1 MRTIHK
7 KKINPVE
14 LSPFLTNQ
22 MLVSKWT
29 VVLLFSV
36 QSAVVICLAE
46 QRRKITRRGI
56 RVRSVALEVL

>member
-1 MRTIHK
+1 
-7 KKINPVE
+7 
-14 LSPFLTNQ
+14 